1 MIGVCWRF
9 SVVFLDFRLLS
20 NLDIVNCGIY
30 LALLYFG
37 HCQYSNINVACSRMW
52 NKISR
57 CWKYSMSTTSDLF
70 TRSASSDALKL
81 TCTALRSASF
91 GLQGAPPVRQQ
102 LGGRLPPFS
111 STNLEPTKSWWL
123 DKPQHCSWEREES
136 SAGTRFNPQA
146 LSLRVEPFKPNYS
159 VVRACEEKMSAN
171 LSLCFVVRLYSEQI
185 CIHCVAFTRS
195 GNRKV
200 FNHWK
205 PPSNHNSFSGAPRYF
220 EFYKEV
226 KRMDQRRPMLYTVYR
241 SVNASVGF
249 YLLLLLFVYW
259 RSAITSC
266 LLNQPSDPL
275 GHCLLFLLFV
285 FYCICIS

>member
-20 NLDIVNCGIY
+20 NLDIVNFGIY

-70 TRSASSDALKL
+70 TRSTSSDALKL
-81 TCTALRSASF
+81 TFTALRSASF

-159 VVRACEEKMSAN
+159 VVRACEEKMSAKM
-171 LSLCFVVRLYSEQI
+171 SLCFVVRLYSEQI

-205 PPSNHNSFSGAPRYF
+205 PQ
-220 EFYKEV
+220 V
-226 KRMDQRRPMLYTVYR
+226 TITR
-241 SVNASVGF
+241 S
-249 YLLLLLFVYW
+249 
-259 RSAITSC
+259 
-266 LLNQPSDPL
+266 L
-275 GHCLLFLLFV
+275 GHRVTLSFTKKLNEWIREDRCCTQFTVLWMLQLDL
-285 FYCICIS
+285 ICCFCYSFTEGQR